1 MRQPRKLM
9 QQLVQRVGL
18 ALFAAGVLLISAAG
32 ARAAEEHV
40 VNKVVVTTTDGKEQ
54 KLDLTKPED
63 RKKLD
68 LLLTEGRV
76 EHLSEAK
83 DPAILDLRW
92 DLGLWT
98 IVVFLLLFFVLRK
111 MAWGPILEGLKKRE
125 DNIRLAVEEAKI
137 ARAETEKI
145 RADFKAQMDKAYA
158 EIPKI
163 MDEAR
168 REAQQLADDMR
179 AKANADIATERQR
192 LRREID
198 TARDQALKELQDFSA
213 DLATRISSKVLKRAV
228 SADDHRRLVD
238 DAMKELLKPNGK
250 RSA

>member
-1 MRQPRKLM
+1 MR
-9 QQLVQRVGL
+9 QLVQRSAI
-18 ALFAAGVLLISAAG
+18 ALFAAGALLIAPGS
-32 ARAAEEHV
+32 ARAADEHEV
-40 VNKVVVTTTDGKEQ
+40 KKVTVTTTDGKES
-54 KLDLTKPED
+54 KLDLTKDED
-63 RKKLD
+63 RATLIS
-68 LLLTEGRV
+68 LLTKGKV
-76 EHLSEAK
+76 EHLSEDK
-83 DPAILDLRW
+83 PPAILDLRW

-111 MAWGPILEGLKKRE
+111 MAWGPMLEGLKKRE

-179 AKANADIATERQR
+179 AKANSDIAAERQR
-192 LRREID
+192 LRREIE

-238 DAMKELLKPNGK
+238 DAMRELLKPNGK

>member
-1 MRQPRKLM
+1 MVTR
-9 QQLVQRVGL
+9 
-18 ALFAAGVLLISAAG
+18 ASAADP
-32 ARAAEEHV
+32 EHG
-40 VNKVVVTTTDGKEQ
+40 D
-54 KLDLTKPED
+54 
-63 RKKLD
+63 
-68 LLLTEGRV
+68 EGGIFGWAV
-76 EHLSEAK
+76 
-83 DPAILDLRW
+83 
-92 DLGLWT
+92 DLGIWT
-98 IVVFLLLFFVLRK
+98 LVVFLLLLWILRK
-111 MAWGPILEGLKKRE
+111 YAWGPMLEGLKKRE
-125 DNIRLAVEEAKI
+125 DAIRTAIEEAKI
-137 ARAETEKI
+137 ARAETERV

-168 REAQQLADDMR
+168 REAQQVADEMR
-179 AKANADIATERQR
+179 TKANADIQTERQR

-238 DAMKELLKPNGK
+238 DAMRELLKPNGK